1 MSFRNSARSRA
12 VCSSLFAMGF
22 SFHIYFSRFCFSG
35 NNRVITCSRSRSSSE
50 PPSRADEAHGAKPGG
65 TTRPGSSRLA
75 LPSDFIP
82 PRSALRPRPALS
94 RGSLAVVLPPFSG
107 RRENGALPSRET
119 ACGPDGGGAAGAQAF
134 QYQLQSR
141 KTREKKP
148 CAVHSGRAAVMLP
161 SAQSWPAH
169 DTNRTSIRRSPG
181 WTSCSPRA
189 TSGPPSV

>member
-75 LPSDFIP
+75 S

-107 RRENGALPSRET
+107 RRENGGKLRVALTAEVRRARRPS
-119 ACGPDGGGAAGAQAF
+119 
-134 QYQLQSR
+134 
-141 KTREKKP
+141 
-148 CAVHSGRAAVMLP
+148 
-161 SAQSWPAH
+161 
-169 DTNRTSIRRSPG
+169 N
-181 WTSCSPRA
+181 TSCDLERRGKRNRVLCIQGELRLCCPWRNPGRPMTQTERAFAGPRDGQA
-189 TSGPPSV
+189 AAHGPHLARRLCK

>member
-1 MSFRNSARSRA
+1 MSFRNSARSHA

-65 TTRPGSSRLA
+65 TARPGSSRLA
-75 LPSDFIP
+75 S

-134 QYQLQSR
+134 QYQLRSR